1 MEREEA
7 ERLVAQYGSAVYRL
21 AYART
26 GSREDAED
34 VTQETFLRLVR
45 SSPVFQDGAHEKAWL
60 LRVAAH
66 CAADVF
72 RAPWRK
78 RDLPLEAAAGAS
90 APPPEEPDGG
100 VLAAVLA
107 LPEKYRLPFTTRAIL
122 SRRRR
127 PSWAGGRAPCGPS
140 SPGPGPCCG
149 RDWRR
154 SAHDGTGIP
163 AGDGPGG
170 AVPGPARPHCPGH
183 GGGAAPETA
192 PAAPDAAAGG
202 GGAGLRW
209 TRTWKSGWC
218 RR

>member
-34 VTQETFLRLVR
+34 VTQETFLRLV
-45 SSPVFQDGAHEKAWL
+45 HEKAWL

-90 APPPEEPDGG
+90 APPPEEPDGS

-107 LPEKYRLPFTTRAIL
+107 LPEKYRLPVHLFYYEGYSIKEAAAILGRREGTVRAQLTRA
-122 SRRRR
+122 
-127 PSWAGGRAPCGPS
+127 RAML
-140 SPGPGPCCG
+140 
-149 RDWRR
+149 RDRLE
-154 SAHDGTGIP
+154 A
-163 AGDGPGG
+163 
-170 AVPGPARPHCPGH
+170 
-183 GGGAAPETA
+183 E
-192 PAAPDAAAGG
+192 
-202 GGAGLRW
+202 
-209 TRTWKSGWC
+209 RT
-218 RR
+218 

>member
-90 APPPEEPDGG
+90 VPPP
-100 VLAAVLA
+100 
-107 LPEKYRLPFTTRAIL
+107 
-122 SRRRR
+122 
-127 PSWAGGRAPCGPS
+127 
-140 SPGPGPCCG
+140 
-149 RDWRR
+149 
-154 SAHDGTGIP
+154 
-163 AGDGPGG
+163 
-170 AVPGPARPHCPGH
+170 
-183 GGGAAPETA
+183 
-192 PAAPDAAAGG
+192 
-202 GGAGLRW
+202 
-209 TRTWKSGWC
+209 
-218 RR
+218 

>member
-45 SSPVFQDGAHEKAWL
+45 TSPVFQDGAHEKAWL

-78 RDLPLEAAAGAS
+78 RDLPLEAAAGTS
-90 APPPEEPDGG
+90 TPPPEEPDGS

-107 LPEKYRLPFTTRAIL
+107 LPEKYRLPVHLFYYEGYSIQETAAILGRREGTVRAQLTRA
-122 SRRRR
+122 
-127 PSWAGGRAPCGPS
+127 RAM
-140 SPGPGPCCG
+140 
-149 RDWRR
+149 
-154 SAHDGTGIP
+154 
-163 AGDGPGG
+163 
-170 AVPGPARPHCPGH
+170 
-183 GGGAAPETA
+183 
-192 PAAPDAAAGG
+192 
-202 GGAGLRW
+202 LRERLEAE
-209 TRTWKSGWC
+209 RT
-218 RR
+218 